1 MLRSGLLRIL
11 LGVLLRLFLIGLRL
25 VARLACRLILG
36 LVLRGFLSL
45 LAGLLR
51 GCGLL
56 RSGSRSDCWCRLG
69 GRGGSGSGSGSGCR
83 RWCWSSNDFAFFVE
97 GLALGGIAAA
107 GDDLRAVVEVDVA
120 EGIHPALGE
129 HALSEDAPLTELLT
143 PVRLAA
149 HDDARRADAWDEDDT
164 ISLVDVDLPEVV
176 GEVRIFAQGSHE
188 VVDGARSH
196 LEVYST
202 ADDGEVSCE
211 GGVHRDRTLAL
222 RDVVA
227 LTRGFLHDV
236 EGVLLRQADLHGGG
250 GGGDE
255 GLSTLVDRHTE

>member
-11 LGVLLRLFLIGLRL
+11 LGVLLWLFLIGLRL
-25 VARLACRLILG
+25 VARLACGLILG

-69 GRGGSGSGSGSGCR
+69 GRIGCR
-83 RWCWSSNDFAFFVE
+83 SWCSDDFAFFVE

-107 GDDLRAVVEVDVA
+107 GDDLRAVVEVDIA

-129 HALSEDAPLTELLT
+129 YALSEDAPLTELLT
-143 PVRLAA
+143 PVRLATY
-149 HDDARRADAWDEDDT
+149 DDARRADTWNEHDT
-164 ISLVDVDLPEVV
+164 IGLVHVDLPEVV
-176 GEVRIFAQGSHE
+176 GEVRVFAQGGHE
-188 VVDGARSH
+188 VVDGTRSH

-211 GGVHRDRTLAL
+211 GGVHRDRTLTL
-222 RDVVA
+222 RDVVT

-250 GGGDE
+250 
-255 GLSTLVDRHTE
+255 

>member
-11 LGVLLRLFLIGLRL
+11 LGLFLIGLRL

-45 LAGLLR
+45 LAGLLLV
-51 GCGLL
+51 GGLL
-56 RSGSRSDCWCRLG
+56 RSWSRRDCWRRLG
-69 GRGGSGSGSGSGCR
+69 GGSGSGCR
-83 RWCWSSNDFAFFVE
+83 RWCWSSDDFAFFVE

-129 HALSEDAPLTELLT
+129 YALSEDAPLTELLT

-149 HDDARRADAWDEDDT
+149 HNDSCRADAWDEYDT
-164 ISLVDVDLPEVV
+164 VGLVDVDLPEVV
-176 GEVRIFAQGSHE
+176 GEVRVFAQGSHE
-188 VVDGARSH
+188 VVDGTRSH

-227 LTRGFLHDV
+227 LTRRFLHDV
-236 EGVLLRQADLHGGG
+236 EGVLLR
-250 GGGDE
+250 
-255 GLSTLVDRHTE
+255 

>member
-11 LGVLLRLFLIGLRL
+11 LGLFLIGLRL

-51 GCGLL
+51 GGRLL
-56 RSGSRSDCWCRLG
+56 RSRSRRDCWRRLG
-69 GRGGSGSGSGSGCR
+69 GGSGCR
-83 RWCWSSNDFAFFVE
+83 LWCWISDDFAFFVE
-97 GLALGGIAAA
+97 GLTLGGIAAA

-129 HALSEDAPLTELLT
+129 YALSEDAPLTELLT
-143 PVRLAA
+143 PVRLTA
-149 HDDARRADAWDEDDT
+149 HNDARRADTWDEHDT
-164 ISLVDVDLPEVV
+164 IGLVDVDLPEVV
-176 GEVRIFAQGSHE
+176 GEVRVFAQGGHK
-188 VVDGARSH
+188 VVDGTRSH

-211 GGVHRDRTLAL
+211 GGVHRDGTLAL

-227 LTRGFLHDV
+227 LTRR
-236 EGVLLRQADLHGGG
+236 LLDDIER
-250 GGGDE
+250 
-255 GLSTLVDRHTE
+255 

>member
-11 LGVLLRLFLIGLRL
+11 LGVLFRLFLIGLCL
-25 VARLACRLILG
+25 VARLACGLILG
-36 LVLRGFLSL
+36 LVLRSFLGF

-56 RSGSRSDCWCRLG
+56 RSRSHWCSCWRRLG
-69 GRGGSGSGSGSGCR
+69 SWSGCR
-83 RWCWSSNDFAFFVE
+83 LWCWSSDDFAFFVE
-97 GLALGGIAAA
+97 GLTLGGIAAA

-129 HALSEDAPLTELLT
+129 YALSEDAPLTELLT
-143 PVRLAA
+143 PVRLTP
-149 HDDARRADAWDEDDT
+149 HDDARRADTWDEHDT
-164 ISLVDVDLPEVV
+164 IGLVDVDLTEVV
-176 GEVRIFAQGSHE
+176 GEVRIFAQGGHE

-211 GGVHRDRTLAL
+211 GGVHRDGTLTL
-222 RDVVA
+222 RDVVT

-236 EGVLLRQADLHGGG
+236 EGVLLRQTDLHGGG
-250 GGGDE
+250 
-255 GLSTLVDRHTE
+255 